1 MMKIRA
7 KMKRVQE
14 RRAPVEREL
23 LVEGMG
29 KEERRG
35 CEKKRVSMRF
45 GLVEG
50 GGRRRG
56 CVP

>member
-1 MMKIRA
+1 MKIRA

-35 CEKKRVSMRF
+35 CGKK
-45 GLVEG
+45 EG
-50 GGRRRG
+50 
-56 CVP
+56 